1 MVDEAL
7 VVGTDDGVEVVVV
20 QLVVDVAVDVGE
32 LVVDETVLELAV

>member
-7 VVGTDDGVEVVVV
+7 VVGMDDGVEVVVV
-20 QLVVDVAVDVGE
+20 QLVVGVAVDVGE

>member
-20 QLVVDVAVDVGE
+20 QLVVDVAVEVGE